1 MGNEVTHATF
11 PLSSRV
17 VDQGHPLKYMA
28 PRTTDDAGSCQHVY
42 LLGNEFKRVGEVH
55 LPVQSGT
62 ELTDYHILGMWLVRS
77 NA

>member
-1 MGNEVTHATF
+1 MM
-11 PLSSRV
+11 
-17 VDQGHPLKYMA
+17 GHPKQPFPFLPGSWIRATTLKYMA

-62 ELTDYHILGMWLVRS
+62 ELTDYHILDMWLVHS